1 MSEMDDD
8 ASEDFMEYEDSDDGF
23 DSGADSD
30 ASAGIDDGPAIERQ
44 ISEYKVLNAGDCSAA
59 AQKQVREVAEL
70 LCCDEETCSL
80 MLRYFRWNREKLM
93 EGVLHDLAP
102 PLHPPSPTLPPPP
115 PQST

>member
-93 EGVLHDLAP
+93 EGNTRRRPHAP
-102 PLHPPSPTLPPPP
+102 PSLSHHPLPPP

>member
-8 ASEDFMEYEDSDDGF
+8 ASEDFMEYEDSDEGF

-93 EGVLHDLAP
+93 EGMLHA
-102 PLHPPSPTLPPPP
+102 
-115 PQST
+115 

>member
-1 MSEMDDD
+1 MTHPRTSWNTKTPTT
-8 ASEDFMEYEDSDDGF
+8 ASTP
-23 DSGADSD
+23 APIPD

-93 EGVLHDLAP
+93 EGVLHA
-102 PLHPPSPTLPPPP
+102 
-115 PQST
+115 

>member
-1 MSEMDDD
+1 MSEMDDG

-70 LCCDEETCSL
+70 KS
-80 MLRYFRWNREKLM
+80 R
-93 EGVLHDLAP
+93 LATAG
-102 PLHPPSPTLPPPP
+102 SPNPMMRGSSSNKRTK
-115 PQST
+115 TTTTR

>member
-1 MSEMDDD
+1 MSEMDD

-93 EGVLHDLAP
+93 EGVLHAQP
-102 PLHPPSPTLPPPP
+102 ASRTPHPPSHLPPP